1 MKNLL
6 IIIIILFTFLS
17 GLYGQALRKKVVA
30 GNQLYTEEKYDEA
43 LNKYI
48 DAQVHS
54 PESPLLKFN
63 IGDAQY
69 KKAKY
74 EEAIKEFE
82 ASLSSEDVL
91 KQAQS
96 YYNMGNSLYRLNKLP
111 EAIAAYKKSLELN
124 PNDEDAK
131 YNLEFVRKKLKD
143 EAQKQQQN
151 PQQQNQNQ
159 DQQQQQQQ
167 NQDEQKQEQEQDQ
180 QQQQQQEQ
188 EQEQEQQEEQQQQQQ
203 PQQAEQQDISKEDAE
218 RILNSL
224 NEDEEKMKDA
234 RKQKMP
240 GNISVSKDW

>member
-1 MKNLL
+1 MNRLL
-6 IIIIILFTFLS
+6 ISIIILFTAFQCV
-17 GLYGQALRKKVVA
+17 YGQALRKKVVA
-30 GNQLYTEEKYDEA
+30 GNKLFTEEKYDEA

-48 DAQVHS
+48 DAQVHA

-69 KKAKY
+69 KKNKY

-151 PQQQNQNQ
+151 PQQQQQQNQ
-159 DQQQQQQQ
+159 DQQQQQ
-167 NQDEQKQEQEQDQ
+167 NQDDQQQDQQQQDQ
-180 QQQQQQEQ
+180 QQQQQD
-188 EQEQEQQEEQQQQQQ
+188 QEQQDEQQQQEQ
-203 PQQAEQQDISKEDAE
+203 QQAQPQDISKEDAE

-224 NEDEEKMKDA
+224 NEDEEKMKEA
-234 RKQKMP
+234 RKQQMP